1 MSILNAWMILNI
13 KIFNSNANKILL
25 KCMNYDLLN
34 INNISL
40 KYMNYDQT
48 HENNISLKC
57 N

>member
-1 MSILNAWMILNI
+1 MMILNI